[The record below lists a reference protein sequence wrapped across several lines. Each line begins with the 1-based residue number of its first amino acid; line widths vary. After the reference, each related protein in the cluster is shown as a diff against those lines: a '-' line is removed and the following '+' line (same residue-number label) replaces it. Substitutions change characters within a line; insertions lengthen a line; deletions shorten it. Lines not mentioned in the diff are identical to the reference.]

1 MSSPSNGI
9 RLLILLAVCIYA
21 LLLTHAGAL
30 WYAWYWTYPWFDI
43 LTHFWG
49 GACVALGTVWIIRH
63 ARYAPLRW
71 RQSAPLIAV
80 VVTIA
85 VIGVVWEAYEWVVQS
100 AFGLTL
106 PPNYVPDTLLDL
118 VMDTTGALFGLF
130 CLRLATRKQKD
141 NEVIEVSSY

>member
-49 GACVALGTVWIIRH
+49 G
-63 ARYAPLRW
+63 